1 MCGNAPYYP
10 KSFLVVSLLV
20 LLTGVAHGQTKR
32 WDGGGPSFFSPNS
45 WSSSGNWSPNGE
57 PGTNSDVILDN
68 TFATLPGYI
77 GIYTGE
83 VTGTLSFNTNNNV
96 TLGNGLFIFFP
107 VANGTLDV
115 HDGLISSAGSGNF
128 ALTFNTLDLV
138 TTTDFDLNGTG
149 SFTVSSVID
158 GSGFTKTGS
167 GTLTLNGGSTNTYS
181 GTATVEDGVLELAR
195 TAGTTVLTGDVDL
208 EGGTLLLA
216 ASNQIADSAGLT
228 LDGGTLST
236 DGFDETLGTLT
247 FSSSSTINLGGG
259 ASLVNFADS
268 SAASWAGS
276 GNLLITNWTDGSDQI
291 FVGNSSAGLTS
302 TQLDRIRFVDP
313 FGPGSGLKKALI
325 LSTGE
330 IVPVPEPGALLSSV
344 LIILF
349 VGTRRARAKL
359 PRHTRA

>member
-1 MCGNAPYYP
+1 MVAM
-10 KSFLVVSLLV
+10 LIV
-20 LLTGVAHGQTKR
+20 LLMLSIGGQAVCQTVR
-32 WDGGGPSFFSPNS
+32 WDGGGGSFFTPNS
-45 WSSSGNWSPNGE
+45 WSSANNWSPNGE
-57 PGTNSDVILDN
+57 PNSNSDVLLDN
-68 TFATLPGYI
+68 TFGSLPGFI
-77 GIYTGE
+77 GLYGSE
-83 VTGTLSFNTNNNV
+83 DTGTLSFATNDNV
-96 TLGNGLFIFFP
+96 T
-107 VANGTLDV
+107 VANGAFFFLFPASGSLQV
-115 HDGLISSAGSGNF
+115 HDGEISSSGTGNF

-138 TTTDFDLNGTG
+138 TTTDFDLNGSG
-149 SFTVSSVID
+149 SFNVSSVIT
-158 GSGFTKTGS
+158 GSGFTKSGS

-181 GTATVEDGVLELAR
+181 GTATVQSGTLELAR

-216 ASNQIADSAGLT
+216 ASNQIANGAGLT

-236 DGFDETLGTLT
+236 NGFDETLGTLT

-259 ASLVNFADS
+259 ASLLSFADS
-268 SAASWAGS
+268 SAASWVGS
-276 GNLLITNWTDGSDQI
+276 GNLLITNWTEGSDQI

-330 IVPVPEPGALLSSV
+330 IVPVPEPAALLSSV
-344 LIILF
+344 LILLF

-359 PRHTRA
+359 PSA